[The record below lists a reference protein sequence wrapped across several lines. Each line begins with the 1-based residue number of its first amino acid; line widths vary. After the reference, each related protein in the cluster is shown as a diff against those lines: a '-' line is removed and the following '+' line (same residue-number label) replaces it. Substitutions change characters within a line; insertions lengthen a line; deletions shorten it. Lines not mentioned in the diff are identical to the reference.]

1 MAAVD
6 MACRLIRRGSNSLPC
21 VHHTAGTTAATAT
34 AVAGTT
40 AAAAAAAGHIAI
52 VNTIYQN
59 ELTNQHE
66 HLHGLSRT
74 TNASNQ
80 KLETNSIND
89 IFTEKSIKTEDSD
102 FLKTNS
108 ESVKLKRLKIDKI
121 LDEFNCL
128 EKNIANKTN
137 LIHFFE
143 QRFGDFAEMMKVQN

>member
-21 VHHTAGTTAATAT
+21 VHHTAGQLTAPTAT
-34 AVAGTT
+34 PAGYT
-40 AAAAAAAGHIAI
+40 AI
-52 VNTIYQN
+52 VNAINEN
-59 ELTNQHE
+59 ELADQHE
-66 HLHGLSRT
+66 HLHELSRT
-74 TNASNQ
+74 TNATNL
-80 KLETNSIND
+80 KLETNSIHD
-89 IFTEKSIKTEDSD
+89 IFTAKSIKTEDSD

-121 LDEFNCL
+121 LNDFNCL
-128 EKNIANKTN
+128 EKNIENKTN